1 MSIAEKIRKK
11 YTYNDYVKWPDEE
24 RWEFID
30 GGPYNMTPAPN
41 IKHQN
46 VVGVFYSL
54 LKQKLLKPLW
64 EVFELGKID
73 KESKPVI
80 KQ

>member
-1 MSIAEKIRKK
+1 MPLAEKIRKK
-11 YTYNDYVKWPDEE
+11 YTYDDYVKWPDEE
-24 RWEFID
+24 RWEIID
-30 GGPYNMTPAPN
+30 GEPYNMTPAPN

-54 LKQKLLKPLW
+54 LKQKLHKPLW
-64 EVFELGKID
+64 EVFEVEKID

-80 KQ
+80 K